1 MRNPSFSSFSLFS
14 NPPPTHPR
22 QVASYK
28 KQAEELYKAANPDA
42 NIDDPNE
49 DDWEGRPTSESPFV
63 PAPPPLTEPAEADL
77 DPGPVLEG
85 EEGDIER

>member
-1 MRNPSFSSFSLFS
+1 MQCVIITKMRNPSFSSFSLFS

-63 PAPPPLTEPAEADL
+63 PAPPPSRSLRKLTWTRAL
-77 DPGPVLEG
+77 C
-85 EEGDIER
+85 